1 MEKAPWWGGFWER
14 MVRCVK
20 TCLKKHMGRSSLT
33 FEELRTILV
42 EIEAILNNR
51 PLTYVYDD
59 ENGVSYPLTPSQLI
73 YGRQLTMTTKGRQSE
88 IISTYQ
94 SLTKRAQHHTRL
106 LSKFALRWSR
116 EYLLSLQ
123 EQYQMSSVRKT
134 NQAVLK
140 EGDVVLLRNEGTA
153 RCLWKLAKVTQLL
166 PGRDGIIRAAKVQV
180 LNTDKRLVMLRRPIQ
195 YLVPLEVNSD
205 VACLSFAERT
215 VI

>member
-33 FEELRTILV
+33 FEDLRTILV

-59 ENGVSYPLTPSQLI
+59 SEGVSYPLTPSQLI
-73 YGRQLTMTTKGRQSE
+73 YGRQLTMTADGRQSE

-94 SLTKRAQHHTRL
+94 SLTKRAQHHARL
-106 LSKFALRWSR
+106 LSKFALQWSR
-116 EYLLSLQ
+116 EYLLGLQ
-123 EQYQMSSVRKT
+123 EQYQMSGVRKN

-166 PGRDGIIRAAKVQV
+166 PGRDGIV
-180 LNTDKRLVMLRRPIQ
+180 
-195 YLVPLEVNSD
+195 
-205 VACLSFAERT
+205 
-215 VI
+215 